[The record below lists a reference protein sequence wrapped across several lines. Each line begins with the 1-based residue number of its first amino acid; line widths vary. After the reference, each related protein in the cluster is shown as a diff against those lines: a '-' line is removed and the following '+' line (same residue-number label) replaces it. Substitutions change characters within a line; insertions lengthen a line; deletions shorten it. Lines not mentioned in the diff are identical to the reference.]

1 MGLLDLLFNGK
12 KKREAVKHALQNGAK
27 VIDVRT
33 AGEFKGGH
41 YDGAINI
48 PLDKI
53 TNNLTKI
60 QAYNSAVVV
69 YCASGMRSAAAARIL
84 KNNGIEAY
92 NGKTMYNVHNLA
104 TDS

>member
-1 MGLLDLLFNGK
+1 MGLLDIFFGGK
-12 KKREAVKHALQNGAK
+12 KKREALRYALQNGAK

-33 AGEFKGGH
+33 SGEFKGGH

-48 PLDKI
+48 PLDKVSGSI
-53 TNNLTKI
+53 SKI
-60 QAYNSAVVV
+60 KAYNAPIVV

-84 KNNGIEAY
+84 KANGVEAY

-104 TDS
+104 TD

>member
-33 AGEFKGGH
+33 VGEYKSGH

-53 TNNLTKI
+53 ATNTKKI
-60 QAYNSAVVV
+60 SGYNSAIVV

-84 KNNGIEAY
+84 KTNGIEAY

-104 TDS
+104 TDN